1 MPSIAVI
8 GAGNVGPSVAYA
20 CLLTKTASKIIMV
33 EIDSP
38 RCEAQVLDIADTAF
52 IHDCK
57 IKVGTFQE
65 AGQSDIVIITAGAK
79 QNIGEPRTELIAR
92 NDKILKSCI
101 ESMKPFKK
109 ETILILVSNPV
120 DILTSLAQKHSG
132 LPPNQVLGTGT
143 FLDTARLRST
153 LSDQLNVAETAV
165 HIYVLGEHGDSQFVA
180 WSSAHIATCPLE
192 KYPGVDKLDLEG
204 MAKTTMQKAYKIIE
218 AKGSTYYGIGGVTSS
233 IVASIL
239 GNTKQVRP
247 VSHYVPD
254 LGCCISL
261 PACIGREGVVR
272 TIPITLN
279 AEERKKLESSA
290 DALKKVLTIVL

>member
-204 MAKTTMQKAYKIIE
+204 MTKDCGYFLRVNTFGCSINDKLDSASALFGLVTYLTRYCMENPLGWKVVSKTYL
-218 AKGSTYYGIGGVTSS
+218 STKNAARSCPIC
-233 IVASIL
+233 
-239 GNTKQVRP
+239 Q
-247 VSHYVPD
+247 
-254 LGCCISL
+254 
-261 PACIGREGVVR
+261 REGR
-272 TIPITLN
+272 
-279 AEERKKLESSA
+279 
-290 DALKKVLTIVL
+290 